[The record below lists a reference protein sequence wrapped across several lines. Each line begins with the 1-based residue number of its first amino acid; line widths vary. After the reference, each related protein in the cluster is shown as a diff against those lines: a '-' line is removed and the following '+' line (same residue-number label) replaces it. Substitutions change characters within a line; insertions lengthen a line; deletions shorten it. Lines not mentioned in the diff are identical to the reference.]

1 MPEPPPA
8 LLDRG
13 REKTPSAPVPP
24 GFDVVVMQEDCE
36 AVDHRVHIHVLPEP
50 GSNVRLSGDRL
61 PYLPV
66 AGAMRL

>member
-1 MPEPPPA
+1 M
-8 LLDRG
+8 
-13 REKTPSAPVPP
+13 PP

-50 GSNVRLSGDRL
+50 GSNVRLSGERL